1 MWKPYSIGEG
11 KFLPWKNLGCPSQNV
26 ELNTVSE
33 WGQAEPRAFESKND
47 TRDDSSKKVF
57 DCPVETCTRHFS
69 SQKAVEDHILLGN
82 CSADG
87 HMNITDKAKC
97 MYANNIMQMYPSEKN
112 IMLPV
117 EPSLQERKKSLLL
130 GWAVK
135 ETRSRVPFSSKQKEF
150 MVETFNIGKLTGN
163 KVDPYLAAEQMRMCG
178 KFSREE
184 FLCGQQI
191 SSFFSRLFQQDKK
204 SCSADYEAAVYEES
218 KDNLKSAIEY
228 ILS

>member
-1 MWKPYSIGEG
+1 MSCQLGYHLEFSNFINFLWILNSIYI
-11 KFLPWKNLGCPSQNV
+11 L
-26 ELNTVSE
+26 
-33 WGQAEPRAFESKND
+33 
-47 TRDDSSKKVF
+47 DDSSKKVF

-117 EPSLQERKKSLLL
+117 EPTLQERKKSLLL

-150 MVETFNIGKLTGN
+150 IVEKFNIGK
-163 KVDPYLAAEQMRMCG
+163 
-178 KFSREE
+178 
-184 FLCGQQI
+184 
-191 SSFFSRLFQQDKK
+191 
-204 SCSADYEAAVYEES
+204 
-218 KDNLKSAIEY
+218 
-228 ILS
+228 